1 MVAIPASAAN
11 AATFPQ
17 TKVLDSYEPNND
29 GYAGSIKS
37 AVLDAGVPYVAEVQG
52 TFSYYEKQNLRRK
65 TLRPPWNVLC
75 GTPMSSVMFPSSHVK
90 KKFQGRADLD
100 AENIFAMPRV
110 SLSDCKPSYPVHWIN
125 FQITST
131 AVSGGYAHVTPLT
144 SDVANHAY
152 SYPLLGAGQP
162 AGFRLEDLP
171 RTDDNYGELHI
182 VIRPATAE
190 ECAASFARF
199 GLPDASS
206 CGAPAPAAAT

>member
-1 MVAIPASAAN
+1 MVAIPSAAAS

-37 AVLDAGVPYVAEVQG
+37 AVLTAGVPYVAEVQG
-52 TFSYYEKQNLRRK
+52 TFSYYEKQNLKRA
-65 TLRPPWNVLC
+65 TLLPPWNVLC

-110 SLSDCKPSYPVHWIN
+110 SLADCKPTYPVHWIN
-125 FQITST
+125 FQLTST
-131 AVSGGYAHVTPLT
+131 AVSGGYAHVAPLT
-144 SDVANHAY
+144 GDVANHAY
-152 SYPLLGAGQP
+152 SYPLLGAGEP

-182 VIRPATAE
+182 VIRAATAA
-190 ECAASFARF
+190 ECSASFAQF
-199 GLPDASS
+199 GLPDAST
-206 CGAPAPAAAT
+206 CPTT